1 MGRPIRG
8 REFLWGSWWAGSR
21 SGSLESA
28 GLVPQDVG
36 SPFPTCLLPSPSE
49 REKEESWNVAQTL
62 VRNPSLLIQRDQ
74 PLDRTAHCAVMSAW
88 GAVMSSWR
96 KDCVLLVQREL
107 VRLWSSVPTPQTLCL
122 LVFGHVC
129 LVMALG
135 GSSGWTAIACCPAH
149 LGSVS
154 PCQWSVF
161 SLPGQ
166 EGQWRSLLDGRPG
179 LA

>member
-1 MGRPIRG
+1 M
-8 REFLWGSWWAGSR
+8 
-21 SGSLESA
+21 
-28 GLVPQDVG
+28 
-36 SPFPTCLLPSPSE
+36 
-49 REKEESWNVAQTL
+49 AQTL
-62 VRNPSLLIQRDQ
+62 VRNRSLLIQRDQ

-107 VRLWSSVPTPQTLCL
+107 VRLWSSVPTPRTLCL

-135 GSSGWTAIACCPAH
+135 GSSWWTAIACCPAH

-179 LA
+179 LARPLLVSFCPSHPSPPGLPRQYMAEGSLSREVA